1 MNITVNNY
9 INNELINGDV
19 LPTDTVFRD
28 EIYRDIRILRKIL
41 VDFSINNGY
50 DKFQLNIHDDY
61 HLICMVIYCDGS
73 FEELSLHKFDILMT
87 NDTWRNQVLF
97 LQSYIPDNKPLEEHY
112 NLAQLLDEKD
122 RNEIVKRSI
131 AHDVL
136 QSLVKFSAKAYSLY
150 TDNIMEKIK
159 LKPIKKYSDTS
170 SITSDK
176 ASIESKESDNKF
188 LKFKVHEMSA
198 KFRIDPN
205 GKLFFLFTEYVGVAL
220 EHNRKE
226 VEDFIN
232 IEKKSRITTAA
243 HSIAKELLALM
254 KHGQRRGLSAKDSF
268 DHFDKFGNG
277 YIDADLLVEG
287 CSTLGIGITYP
298 VSVAVIQCIGGVG
311 VKYITLHD
319 MEIFMSKSVD
329 KLTLEFTIENESLNK
344 KPKKKKLKNGKII
357 EDEIVEVKDLSLKA
371 SQVVIITREDIKAAK
386 VKKNKERKLVFNTQ
400 KRRAARKELIQFNDK
415 NENHI
420 AKIVKTTVF
429 GPTFKDKDGEDT
441 KLTSV
446 YKQMNWHLHKLLDEL
461 LNCGEGII
469 MTYRLIS
476 NEINEE
482 SELSMNGKGF
492 ILVVIPDLFMTL
504 EAMYRQIKDLL
515 ISYPYAKIV
524 LVGLPGM
531 PNTVYPEGWILNADL
546 HSKCIAKLLDY
557 LQTKGKFKDEDPVF
571 FMGFGSGVYYLSKFI
586 SEIAPDIGW
595 LKTRIKVIFI
605 INGMLK
611 FNKTYQQL
619 CKELRQAMLSSDS
632 FEVYQ
637 LVSSLHFYD
646 DYLENNG
653 ADEMLKVFWSLRKE
667 LCADSVEV
675 KFAGKGYIGVLEQ
688 LKLIYNN
695 KDTFDGASILQ
706 TSIPIVVIQSTEDVF
721 VTPQHTSMYQS
732 DNLPPE
738 RFLVNKTSECLIPGA
753 IYLNWLKAG
762 HEVLQERTP
771 FILGLISN
779 IAQLCD
785 IKPVAIDR
793 VIKKD
798 HNIFIDNDAFDV
810 ISLAFQLKQNHEDTL
825 STNEKNRLQAIE
837 DEKEQRKKD
846 AIEKAERLRKEKEEF
861 EIEQLRKIA
870 EEEARILDIKN
881 KAIEAQRLLDEAEAS
896 KKQDIELER
905 KRIAMEEDKKR
916 REAKAARIAAMKK
929 IQEETKFYEAEKFRE
944 RNETNFMSL
953 EDEHCRQRQ
962 LYEVLLDLAE
972 RKKDAIEKNRL
983 RLIAEEDALKQLAI
997 QMKERMEV
1005 RRQKFNNLLQDISE
1019 YSEIM
1024 GKNVDTFDDNVS
1036 TLHIGESMTIST
1048 HKFTNDSMVETK
1060 LSIMDE
1066 NATINSELNYSKD
1079 SNTVDSSDISTENN
1093 FSMNFSVIKQ
1103 GEDGDDTVFNTVN
1116 DELQQQS
1123 SNIST
1128 NEVEYDKF
1136 ADSNIVAKQIA
1147 LAFNKMSE
1155 IWYIRCNH
1163 VECLIREN
1171 SIGYDLTNFNKVV
1184 ESAEID
1190 ASRLRRA
1197 ISLIAI
1203 NPSLVGANTL
1213 EEVEGEIADLNRTLE
1228 QKENHLRNLKDRQ
1241 ATRKHHI
1248 TKLKNHSNEMLEKM
1262 NELKNELDV
1271 IILHMLKLDSKLTAK
1286 TRKLKM
1292 EKEQLLSKRENVR
1305 FMQLIS
1311 QQKLDLIKKEIERL
1325 KTHTHKYVDS
1335 SVIVTGLTQRS
1346 KTVELKK
1353 YLETV
1358 LHIEQNVLEKA
1369 KFDVEKLSIKILNQT
1384 DLILIGQRDNK
1395 KLFDV
1400 TKDLKAHLVRFNSQ
1414 SSQDIATGHESS
1426 LKDCIAVVKR
1436 RNNNS
1441 QISKIA
1447 SSLGIVD
1454 NISLIRIKDFELRT
1468 KDERVFIGFDI
1479 IMNPELYQHLTD
1491 IDREQMRFDKNYHSE
1506 LSKSDLERILKLP
1519 SQISLVLPFLHSFE
1533 EIEAHRILNFFYRQL
1548 TDKVFQEKD
1557 YSSEGALIDNDG
1569 DTVETSLVSK
1579 VTEGGKVISNLYT
1592 FDSLCEND
1600 TMMKESGRH
1609 FIRCKEV
1616 GYELEIDER
1625 AWLQLDEELC
1635 RYIFE
1640 PTERSQRTKLGFP
1653 IDKTWKC
1660 PFDKNT
1666 LRAIWKADKDVPNYE
1681 SIIPAGTLLE
1691 DAIYCRRLIDKYYVD
1706 DEESTIGQQRII
1718 ALHDLSSKIM
1728 KIMKLHDN
1736 SLKDQIDFTRQEV
1749 QTIQENIF
1757 SGLKKN
1763 ENEDSLIK
1771 RIWGSW
1777 EEVHPACYGKE
1788 SQSSYF
1794 MSSSFD
1800 ATRDN
1805 PAAFAIHSDSFF
1817 DDKDDVPFQHEELPT
1832 DPFELR
1838 KLGVKILTSFPGHSN
1853 FGNSSK
1859 SNKNDPNSKWSLF
1872 SSIREL
1878 SVQDPRKLKGKTI
1891 LISKKDPYTLLN
1903 VTHAKLLTG
1912 QSRSHRFFVPNKD
1925 DSRILNITVSI
1936 IFQGEFVRKGYSPA
1950 RVAAALFRIPDSK
1963 DPHAPLTP
1971 QPVGYS
1977 PYFMQSPNLPE
1988 SLGKLTIIHRPR
2000 ARPLKSGM
2008 FQLVIGCAADS
2019 NYSIQI
2025 MGECA
2030 QVALPIIDEQI
2041 AIAKQK
2047 QLKLTSVLLEI
2058 DTIKETIELAKFKQE
2073 LCLKMIKEA
2082 EAESSRTHKGLIKA
2096 QKEIELDNEE
2106 MTMFDA
2112 ERKQTEKELKVFEKD
2127 YGYWSRV
2134 FSSRAREK
2142 QDIDTGVTSLNDLLI
2157 TKLEERNKI
2166 KDELNDARSDLPACF
2181 SILRS
2186 FAEATQIATLLNTT
2200 MNTDLYQ
2207 GTGNN
2212 IPIVLKTPAEDL
2224 RSRMKLEGFKNLI
2237 TEEQQWI
2244 VLDQSLNPSKYDWLR
2259 EKEEA
2264 DAMEYEALGKKP
2276 EVVKLDPSIAQY
2288 KIAKIEIE
2296 HIMKSPF
2303 SMLNRT
2309 EMIVRKLISKYH
2321 DDPKKIK
2328 DLSAGPVIGFDAH
2341 LADRVRNKN
2350 PLTYTKEEVE
2360 WISIDQI
2367 LHPDIWKYY
2376 VKYDEGICIDK
2387 DKAASNVRYLN
2398 IYMIFIYYLYSF
2410 FNLF

>member
-1 MNITVNNY
+1 MFENDMNITENNY
-9 INNELINGDV
+9 INSELVNGDA

-41 VDFSINNGY
+41 VDFSINNNY

-87 NDTWRNQVLF
+87 NETWRSQVLF

-122 RNEIVKRSI
+122 RNEVVKRSQ
-131 AHDVL
+131 AHDIL
-136 QSLVKFSAKAYSLY
+136 QSMCKFATKAYSLY

-159 LKPIKKYSDTS
+159 LKPIKKFSDTLS
-170 SITSDK
+170 VTSG
-176 ASIESKESDNKF
+176 SIESKESDNKF

-205 GKLFFLFTEYVGVAL
+205 GKLFFLFTEYVGVEL
-220 EHNRKE
+220 EHNSKE
-226 VEDFIN
+226 VEDFIS

-243 HSIAKELLALM
+243 HSIAKELLELM
-254 KHGQRRGLSAKDSF
+254 KHGQRRGLSAKESF

-287 CSTLGIGITYP
+287 CSKLGIGITYP

-329 KLTLEFTIENESLNK
+329 KLTLEFTIENDTLNK
-344 KPKKKKLKNGKII
+344 KPKKSKKLKNGNIVEEEII
-357 EDEIVEVKDLSLKA
+357 EVKDLSLKA
-371 SQVVIITREDIKAAK
+371 SQVVVITRADIKAEK
-386 VKKNKERKLVFNTQ
+386 IKKNKERKNVFNTQ
-400 KRRAARKELIQFNDK
+400 KRRAARKELIQFND
-415 NENHI
+415 NIPI
-420 AKIVKTTVF
+420 AKTVKTKVE
-429 GPTFKDKDGEDT
+429 GPAFKDKDGEST
-441 KLTSV
+441 KLTNV
-446 YKQMNWHLHKLLDEL
+446 YKEMNWHLHKLLDEL

-469 MTYRLIS
+469 MTYRLIT

-492 ILVVIPDLFMTL
+492 VLVVIPDLFMTL
-504 EAMYRQIKDLL
+504 ESMHIQMKDLL

-557 LQTKGKFKDEDPVF
+557 LQRKEKFKDDDPVY

-586 SEIAPDIGW
+586 SEISPDIGW
-595 LKTRIKVIFI
+595 LKYRIKVVCIV
-605 INGMLK
+605 NGMLK
-611 FNKTYQQL
+611 FNKTYKQL
-619 CKELRQAMLSSDS
+619 CKELRQALLNSDS

-646 DYLENNG
+646 DYLQNNG
-653 ADEMLKVFWSLRKE
+653 RDEMLKVFWSLRKE

-675 KFAGKGYIGVLEQ
+675 KMAGKGYIGVLEH
-688 LKLIYNN
+688 LKLVFNN
-695 KDTFDGASILQ
+695 KDTFDGASMLQ
-706 TSIPIVVIQSTEDVF
+706 TSLPIVVVQSTEDVF
-721 VTPQHTSMYQS
+721 VTPQHTSMYKS

-738 RFLVNKTSECLIPGA
+738 RHLVYTTSECLTPGA
-753 IYLNWLKAG
+753 IHLNWLKAG
-762 HEVLQERTP
+762 HEILQERTP
-771 FILGLISN
+771 YILGLISN
-779 IAQLCD
+779 IAQVSG
-785 IKPVAIDR
+785 IKPVDIDR
-793 VIKKD
+793 VVKKGP
-798 HNIFIDNDAFDV
+798 NIFIDDDAFDV

-846 AIEKAERLRKEKEEF
+846 AIERAERLSKEKEEF

-870 EEEARILDIKN
+870 DEEARLLDIKN
-881 KAIEAQRLLDEAEAS
+881 KAIEAQRLLAEEVAS
-896 KKQDIELER
+896 KKSNEELER
-905 KRIAMEEDKKR
+905 KRIAMEEDQKR

-929 IQEETKFYEAEKFRE
+929 IQEETKFYEAEKSRE
-944 RNETNFMSL
+944 RNETALMGL

-972 RKKDAIEKNRL
+972 RKKNAIEKNRL
-983 RLIAEEDALKQLAI
+983 RLIAEEESLKQLAI

-1005 RRQKFNNLLQDISE
+1005 RRQKFNNLLDNISQSAE
-1019 YSEIM
+1019 VM
-1024 GKNVDTFDDNVS
+1024 GKDVDKFDDNVS
-1036 TLHIGESMTIST
+1036 TLYVGESMTIST
-1048 HKFTNDSMVETK
+1048 HKFPNDSIDTNAK
-1060 LSIMDE
+1060 LDIIDE
-1066 NATINSELNYSKD
+1066 NATTNSEFNYIQQSSFISNDID
-1079 SNTVDSSDISTENN
+1079 SNTVDSSDSTIDNN
-1093 FSMNFSVIKQ
+1093 FSMNFSGIKQ
-1103 GEDGDDTVFNTVN
+1103 GVDGEDTVFNTVN

-1123 SNIST
+1123 SFIS
-1128 NEVEYDKF
+1128 NNDVDYDKF
-1136 ADSNIVAKQIA
+1136 SDSNIVAKQVS

-1155 IWYIRCNH
+1155 IWYIRCEH

-1171 SIGYDLTNFNKVV
+1171 SIGYDLNGFNKVV

-1190 ASRLRRA
+1190 VSRLSRA
-1197 ISLIAI
+1197 IGLIAQ
-1203 NPSLVGANTL
+1203 NPSLVGANSP

-1228 QKENHLRNLKDRQ
+1228 QKENILRNLQNRKSI
-1241 ATRKHHI
+1241 RKHHI
-1248 TKLKNHSNEMLEKM
+1248 KMLQNHSNKIYDQMMVSKG
-1262 NELKNELDV
+1262 ELDV
-1271 IILHMLKLDSKLTAK
+1271 IILQMLQLDTKLTAK

-1292 EKEQLLSKRENVR
+1292 EKEQFLSKRENTR

-1311 QQKLDLIKKEIERL
+1311 QQKVDLVEKEIERL
-1325 KTHTHKYVDS
+1325 KTHKHKYVDS
-1335 SVIVTGLTQRS
+1335 CVIVSGLTQRS
-1346 KTVELKK
+1346 KTEQLRK
-1353 YLETV
+1353 YLRTV
-1358 LHIEQNVLEKA
+1358 LHLEQEILDKA
-1369 KFDVEKLSIKILNQT
+1369 KYDVEVLSIKILNQT
-1384 DLILIGQRDNK
+1384 DLVLIGQRDNK
-1395 KLFDV
+1395 KLFDI
-1400 TKDLKAHLVRFNSQ
+1400 TKDLKAHLVRFDAQ
-1414 SSQDIATGHESS
+1414 TSQDIATGHETK
-1426 LKDCIAVVKR
+1426 LKDCIEVVKR
-1436 RNNNS
+1436 RNKNT

-1447 SSLGIVD
+1447 SSLGVVD
-1454 NISLIRIKDFELRT
+1454 SIALIRIKDMELRT
-1468 KDERVFIGFDI
+1468 KDERIFIGFDI

-1491 IDREQMRFDKNYHSE
+1491 IDREQMRFDKNYHTE
-1506 LSKSDLERILKLP
+1506 LSKADLDRIMKLP
-1519 SQISLVLPFLHSFE
+1519 TQISLVLPFLHSQE
-1533 EIEAHRILNFFYRQL
+1533 EIDAHRILNYFHRQL
-1548 TDKVFQEKD
+1548 TDKIFQEKD
-1557 YSSEGALIDNDG
+1557 YLSEGALIDNDG
-1569 DTVETSLVSK
+1569 ETVESSLVSK
-1579 VTEGGKVISNLYT
+1579 VTEGGKIISNLYI
-1592 FDSLCEND
+1592 FDTLTEND
-1600 TMMKESGRH
+1600 TMMKESTRH

-1635 RYIFE
+1635 RYVFE
-1640 PTERSQRTKLGFP
+1640 PTERSQRLKLGFP
-1653 IDKTWKC
+1653 IEKTWKC

-1666 LRAIWKADKDVPNYE
+1666 LRAIWKADKDDPNFK
-1681 SIIPAGTLLE
+1681 SIIPEGTSIE
-1691 DAIYCRRLIDKYYVD
+1691 DAIYCRRLIDDYYVD
-1706 DEESTIGQQRII
+1706 DEESTIGQQRIVS
-1718 ALHDLSSKIM
+1718 LHELSCKI
-1728 KIMKLHDN
+1728 IRVMKLHDN
-1736 SLKDQIDFTRQEV
+1736 NLREQIDFTRQEV
-1749 QTIQENIF
+1749 KTIQDKLNKGIQ
-1757 SGLKKN
+1757 N
-1763 ENEDSLIK
+1763 NDNDDTLIK

-1777 EEVHPACYGKE
+1777 EEVSPASYGKE
-1788 SQSSYF
+1788 SQSAYF

-1817 DDKDDVPFQHEELPT
+1817 DDKDDLIPFEQEQLPT

-1838 KLGVKILTSFPGHSN
+1838 NLGVKILTSFPGHAN
-1853 FGNSSK
+1853 FGNSSI
-1859 SNKNDPNSKWSLF
+1859 SHKNDPNSKWAIY

-1878 SVQDPRKLKGKTI
+1878 SVQDPRKLKGKSI
-1891 LISKKDPYTLLN
+1891 LIQRKEPFTLLT
-1903 VTHAKLLTG
+1903 VTHAKLITG
-1912 QSRSHRFFVPNKD
+1912 QSRSHRFLIPNKD
-1925 DSRILNITVSI
+1925 DSRILNVTVSV

-1950 RVAAALFRIPDSK
+1950 RIAAGLFRLPDSK
-1963 DPHAPLTP
+1963 DPYAPLTP
-1971 QPVGYS
+1971 QPVGYA

-2008 FQLVIGCAADS
+2008 FQLIIGCAADS
-2019 NYSIQI
+2019 NYSIQV

-2030 QVALPIIDEQI
+2030 QVALPIIDQQI
-2041 AIAKQK
+2041 NIAKQN
-2047 QLKLTSVLLEI
+2047 QRKLTSVLLEL
-2058 DTIKETIELAKFKQE
+2058 DTIKETIELTKFKQE
-2073 LCLKMIKEA
+2073 LCVKMIKES

-2096 QKEIELDNEE
+2096 QKAIELDNEE
-2106 MTMFDA
+2106 MTMFEE

-2127 YGYWSRV
+2127 YGYWSKV

-2142 QDIDTGVTSLNDLLI
+2142 QDIDTGVTSLNALHNS
-2157 TKLEERNKI
+2157 KLDERNKI
-2166 KDELNDARSDLPACF
+2166 KQELTDARSDLPACF

-2186 FAEATQIATLLNTT
+2186 FSEATQVATLLNTT

-2207 GTGNN
+2207 GTGGN
-2212 IPIVLKTPAEDL
+2212 IPILVKTPAEDL

-2244 VLDQSLNPSKYDWLR
+2244 VLDQSLNPSKYEWLR

-2264 DAMEYEALGKKP
+2264 DAMEYEALGQKP
-2276 EVVKLDPSIAQY
+2276 EVVRLDPAVSQY
-2288 KIAKIEIE
+2288 KMAKVEIE
-2296 HIMKSPF
+2296 HIIKSPF

-2328 DLSAGPVIGFDAH
+2328 DMSSGPTHGFDAH
-2341 LADRVRNKN
+2341 LADRVRNKH
-2350 PLTYTKEEVE
+2350 PLTFTKEEVE

-2367 LHPDIWKYY
+2367 LHADIWKYY

-2387 DKAASNVRYLN
+2387 DRAASNVS
-2398 IYMIFIYYLYSF
+2398 I
-2410 FNLF
+2410 